1 VVSGTD
7 LDGEFQKSIL
17 EQLESALSE
26 MSMSLAD
33 KSFRDIEESDLPTM
47 MEKLALRIREQS
59 PTANAQTKSE
69 KEKPTLSEAMKLALA
84 NLAKALAG
92 PKSQKYK
99 VGSSSSPGK
108 FYELEAD
115 HSGDVYCS
123 CPGFSHRGMCSHA
136 RTLKDSMAKNNVPKG
151 YEPVS

>member
-1 VVSGTD
+1 
-7 LDGEFQKSIL
+7 
-17 EQLESALSE
+17 
-26 MSMSLAD
+26 MSLAD
-33 KSFRDIEESDLPTM
+33 KSFTDIEDGDVPTM

-59 PTANAQTKSE
+59 PTANAQTNSE
-69 KEKPTLSEAMKLALA
+69 KEKPTLSEAMNLALA

-92 PKSQKYK
+92 PKSKKYK
-99 VGSSSSPGK
+99 VGSSSSAGK

-123 CPGFSHRGMCSHA
+123 CPGFAYRGMCGHA